1 VLASRLPPE
10 FADLDHYVDSW
21 ALNSEQDRFE
31 RRISSRLEDVKAFN
45 DAMFERID
53 AVICYLNTQP
63 LHSPEPQVVCLM
75 NIAKA
80 YMETSHPVDLL
91 WKTTDLADA
100 FPSVRFQFREP
111 SC

>member
-1 VLASRLPPE
+1 MLASRLPSE
-10 FADLDHYVDSW
+10 FADLDHYVDTW
-21 ALNSEQDRFE
+21 ALNSEQERFE
-31 RRISSRLEDVKAFN
+31 KRISTRLEDVKSFN

-63 LHSPEPQVVCLM
+63 LESPEPQVMRLM
-75 NIAKA
+75 SLAKA

-100 FPSVRFQFREP
+100 FPSDRFQFREP